1 MVATC
6 MFLCCYLPRFINIAS
21 HVKTLHELK
30 CPPPPALCYVWLKL
44 AESLW
49 EIVKNQI
56 VYLLLIKQFNSKGGL
71 MPKWCSD

>member
-1 MVATC
+1 MYVSMLLFAKIYKYSKSC
-6 MFLCCYLPRFINIAS
+6 ENIAWT
-21 HVKTLHELK
+21 KM
-30 CPPPPALCYVWLKL
+30 PPPPALCYVWLKL

-56 VYLLLIKQFNSKGGL
+56 VYLLLIKQFNSKGDL